1 MLNRNGLRIIKQT
14 GMIEP
19 TPICLETIT
28 VNSWLIRYLL
38 VNELALKAGVDV
50 EWGHNNVHDRW

>member
-1 MLNRNGLRIIKQT
+1 MLNRNVLRIIKQT

-28 VNSWLIRYLL
+28 VYSWLIRYLS
-38 VNELALKAGVDV
+38 VDELALEAGVDV
-50 EWGHNNVHDRW
+50 ECVHSNVHDRW